1 MIICH
6 LFLLLSAKEEYKIID
21 VSYHQGNINWT
32 RVKEA
37 GIEGAIIRS
46 GISTNK
52 KKNDDEY
59 FLKNVKGCIDNDI
72 PFGISLYS
80 YAETKEQ
87 VESEARHVIRLAEP
101 YKNGLSLPIFY
112 ELEYENKELN
122 VSLGKYAVENG
133 KKFIEILENNG
144 YKVGIYSSQEWI
156 NNYIKDKFNDYPL
169 WISSYGINDG
179 NKNIKPIIPN
189 DGKIDIWQ
197 YTDKGVV
204 DGINGYVKINAC
216 YRDIIKTTSAEDSLI
231 ISGNEQITPLNI
243 INCGSNGADMKFY
256 KNNFHSGNFNAF
268 NIYSLKS
275 NLCQKS
281 TTEMM
286 EEMIRNY
293 GTGSTPEYHEL
304 FERIYNIVRDAK
316 ISMTVKYENKEGNQK
331 YANALCYGTCRDG
344 SISRLSCFF
353 QGDDINTNKKIYSGQ
368 LNGYAAKNKCN
379 FEKFLDLN
387 ELIIESEE
395 DDESDLNEADKD
407 KIEIK
412 ESIYL
417 TDSNND
423 IKNTQISDSTESN
436 NDKDEEEEKIN
447 LTESNYNED
456 EENEK
461 LNPTE
466 SNYNKDEENEKINK
480 VESSNESEEKEK
492 INLTE
497 FNYNEDEENEKLNL
511 TKSDYNEDE
520 EEEKI
525 NPTEY
530 NNEDEEKEKVNPT
543 ESSHNDY
550 EEKEKVN
557 PTESNN
563 EDEEKEKLNQLESN
577 YNEDEEKEKLNEN
590 DSLIDKDNGE
600 EENKSELNKNEETV
614 NNTNSQTS
622 IKFLII
628 FICFLIS
635 Y

>member
-32 RVKEA
+32 KVKEA

-243 INCGSNGADMKFY
+243 INCGNNGADMKFY

-316 ISMTVKYENKEGNQK
+316 INMTVKYENKEGNQK

-461 LNPTE
+461 LN
-466 SNYNKDEENEKINK
+466 
-480 VESSNESEEKEK
+480 
-492 INLTE
+492 
-497 FNYNEDEENEKLNL
+497 L

-543 ESSHNDY
+543 ESSHNED

-557 PTESNN
+557 PTESYN

-590 DSLIDKDNGE
+590 DSLIDKDNDE

-622 IKFLII
+622 LKFLII

>member
-80 YAETKEQ
+80 YAEKIEQ

-243 INCGSNGADMKFY
+243 INCGNNGADMKFY

-304 FERIYNIVRDAK
+304 FERIYNIVRDVK

-461 LNPTE
+461 LN
-466 SNYNKDEENEKINK
+466 
-480 VESSNESEEKEK
+480 
-492 INLTE
+492 
-497 FNYNEDEENEKLNL
+497 L

-530 NNEDEEKEKVNPT
+530 NNEDEEKVNPT
-543 ESSHNDY
+543 ESSHNED

-590 DSLIDKDNGE
+590 DSLIDKDNDE

>member
-304 FERIYNIVRDAK
+304 FERIYNTVRDAK
-316 ISMTVKYENKEGNQK
+316 INMTVKYENKEGNQK

-344 SISRLSCFF
+344 SISKLSCFF

-461 LNPTE
+461 LN
-466 SNYNKDEENEKINK
+466 
-480 VESSNESEEKEK
+480 
-492 INLTE
+492 
-497 FNYNEDEENEKLNL
+497 L

-530 NNEDEEKEKVNPT
+530 NNEDKEKEKVNPT
-543 ESSHNDY
+543 ESSHNED

-590 DSLIDKDNGE
+590 DSLIDKDNDE

>member
-80 YAETKEQ
+80 YDEKIEQ
-87 VESEARHVIRLAEP
+87 VECEARHVIRLAEP

-122 VSLGKYAVENG
+122 VSLRKYAVENG

-243 INCGSNGADMKFY
+243 INCGNNGADMKFY

-281 TTEMM
+281 TMEMM

-423 IKNTQISDSTESN
+423 IKNNQISDSTESN

-447 LTESNYNED
+447 LTES
-456 EENEK
+456 
-461 LNPTE
+461 
-466 SNYNKDEENEKINK
+466 
-480 VESSNESEEKEK
+480 
-492 INLTE
+492 
-497 FNYNEDEENEKLNL
+497 NYNEDEENEKLNL

-543 ESSHNDY
+543 ESSHNED

-590 DSLIDKDNGE
+590 DSLIDKDNDE

-622 IKFLII
+622 LKFLII

>member
-368 LNGYAAKNKCN
+368 LNGYAAKK
-379 FEKFLDLN
+379 
-387 ELIIESEE
+387 
-395 DDESDLNEADKD
+395 
-407 KIEIK
+407 
-412 ESIYL
+412 
-417 TDSNND
+417 
-423 IKNTQISDSTESN
+423 
-436 NDKDEEEEKIN
+436 
-447 LTESNYNED
+447 
-456 EENEK
+456 
-461 LNPTE
+461 
-466 SNYNKDEENEKINK
+466 
-480 VESSNESEEKEK
+480 
-492 INLTE
+492 
-497 FNYNEDEENEKLNL
+497 
-511 TKSDYNEDE
+511 
-520 EEEKI
+520 
-525 NPTEY
+525 
-530 NNEDEEKEKVNPT
+530 
-543 ESSHNDY
+543 
-550 EEKEKVN
+550 
-557 PTESNN
+557 
-563 EDEEKEKLNQLESN
+563 
-577 YNEDEEKEKLNEN
+577 
-590 DSLIDKDNGE
+590 
-600 EENKSELNKNEETV
+600 
-614 NNTNSQTS
+614 
-622 IKFLII
+622 
-628 FICFLIS
+628 
-635 Y
+635 

>member
-316 ISMTVKYENKEGNQK
+316 INMTVKYENKEGNQK

-407 KIEIK
+407 KIEIN

-461 LNPTE
+461 LN
-466 SNYNKDEENEKINK
+466 
-480 VESSNESEEKEK
+480 
-492 INLTE
+492 
-497 FNYNEDEENEKLNL
+497 L

-530 NNEDEEKEKVNPT
+530 NNED
-543 ESSHNDY
+543 

-590 DSLIDKDNGE
+590 DSLIDKDNDE

-622 IKFLII
+622 LKFLII